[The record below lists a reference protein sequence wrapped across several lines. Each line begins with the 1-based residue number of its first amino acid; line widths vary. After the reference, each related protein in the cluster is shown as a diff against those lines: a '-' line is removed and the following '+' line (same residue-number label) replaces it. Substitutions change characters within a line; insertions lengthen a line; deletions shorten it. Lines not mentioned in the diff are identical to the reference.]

1 MVQITVWSCVNVLA
15 SIKMQSESCDCS
27 HSVESRP
34 AGGAALRH
42 GVPLGSRCHGC
53 LVQFSF
59 EFLRLTVPNG
69 AQSTLSSSML
79 MYQRPGHSNGHA
91 LKFNA
96 NASRSRLSSHGCSF
110 PTERSR
116 YKSSFNVKSLALC
129 VNLTAGRSQRS
140 AVDISH
146 SILSSGQ

>member
-1 MVQITVWSCVNVLA
+1 VRLFAFSGVSASRRGGIAAWGASRIPMSWVSCSVLLRILTA
-15 SIKMQSESCDCS
+15 DRSQRSAVDINC
-27 HSVESRP
+27 HSMLSSSMLMYQRP
-34 AGGAALRH
+34 H
-42 GVPLGSRCHGC
+42 SM
-53 LVQFSF
+53 
-59 EFLRLTVPNG
+59 
-69 AQSTLSSSML
+69 LSSSML

-146 SILSSGQ
+146 SILSTGQ